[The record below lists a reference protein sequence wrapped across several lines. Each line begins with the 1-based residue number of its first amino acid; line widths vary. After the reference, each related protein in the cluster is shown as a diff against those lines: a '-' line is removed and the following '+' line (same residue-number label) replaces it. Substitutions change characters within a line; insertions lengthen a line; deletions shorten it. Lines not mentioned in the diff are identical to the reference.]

1 MISKRD
7 YYEILGLRRDASE
20 QDIKKAY
27 RQQALK
33 YHPDRNPGDNEAEEH
48 FKEASEAYEVLHD
61 NEKRALYDRFGHD
74 GLQQSGFTGFTGFED
89 ILSHFGDIFEDLFG
103 AGAFGGFGTR
113 RRAGVDRGADLRYD
127 MEIAFEEAALGTEK
141 VITFERA
148 GVCSTCEGNRCAPGT
163 YPDTCST
170 CGGRGAV
177 TRSQGFVSLSTTCP
191 QCQGAGR
198 VIHHPCPACRG
209 EGRTTEEKTLTVQV
223 PGGVE
228 SGSRLRLSGEGEP
241 GAGSG
246 PPGDLY
252 VVLQVQPHP
261 FFERHGDDFHCIV
274 PISFPQAALGAEIEV
289 PTLNSTEKLKIPRGI
304 QSGKVL
310 TIPRA
315 GAVSLRNRRRG
326 DLHIQIHV
334 ETPSDLT
341 PEREDL
347 LRQFAKLSDSDVK
360 PKSKGLFDRFKDSL

>member
-7 YYEILGLRRDASE
+7 YYEILGVRRDASE

-27 RQQALK
+27 RQQAMK

-48 FKEASEAYEVLHD
+48 FKEASEAYEVLRD

-148 GVCSTCEGNRCAPGT
+148 GVCSACDGNRCAPGT

-191 QCQGAGR
+191 ACHGAGR

-209 EGRTTEEKTLTVQV
+209 EGRTLEETSITVQV

-228 SGSRLRLSGEGEP
+228 SGSRLRLSGRGSLGR
-241 GAGSG
+241 GAASPAISTWCFGSS
-246 PPGDLY
+246 PT
-252 VVLQVQPHP
+252 P
-261 FFERHGDDFHCIV
+261 FSNATV
-274 PISFPQAALGAEIEV
+274 MISTVSSPSPFP
-289 PTLNSTEKLKIPRGI
+289 
-304 QSGKVL
+304 
-310 TIPRA
+310 
-315 GAVSLRNRRRG
+315 RRRLG
-326 DLHIQIHV
+326 L
-334 ETPSDLT
+334 
-341 PEREDL
+341 
-347 LRQFAKLSDSDVK
+347 
-360 PKSKGLFDRFKDSL
+360 KSMCRRSTARKS